1 MSKPCFVNQPIIDWA
16 AANDAVKA
24 AIEKAVAMGLRVNA
38 AVVDRGGLLV
48 AFLRMPGA
56 PLHSIDIAIDKA
68 YTAAGFGMPTGMWHE
83 ALKAHS
89 EAVQQGVPLRPRF
102 TAFGGGLPII
112 VDGQIIGG
120 IGVSGALEDEDTEC
134 AQAGLKALG
143 LAD

>member
-1 MSKPCFVNQPIIDWA
+1 
-16 AANDAVKA
+16 
-24 AIEKAVAMGLRVNA
+24 LRVNA

-56 PLHSIDIAIDKA
+56 PLHSIDIAMDKA

-120 IGVSGALEDEDTEC
+120 IGVSGALEDEDVAC

>member
-1 MSKPCFVNQPIIDWA
+1 MSKSCFVNQPIIDWA

-24 AIEKAVAMGLRVNA
+24 AIEKAVVMGLRVNA

-56 PLHSIDIAIDKA
+56 PLHSMDIAIDKA

-112 VDGQIIGG
+112 VDGQLIGG

>member
-1 MSKPCFVNQPIIDWA
+1 MSKPCFVNQPIIDWP
-16 AANDAVKA
+16 AANEAVKA
-24 AIEKAVAMGLRVNA
+24 AVEKAAALGLRVNA

-56 PLHSIDIAIDKA
+56 PLHSIDIAMDKA

-112 VDGQIIGG
+112 VDGNIIGG
-120 IGVSGALEDEDTEC
+120 IGVSGALEDEDVAC

>member
-89 EAVQQGVPLRPRF
+89 AAVQQGVPLRPRF

-112 VDGQIIGG
+112 VEGQVIGG
-120 IGVSGALEDEDTEC
+120 IGVSGALEDEDTAC
-134 AQAGLKALG
+134 AQAGLKVLG

>member
-1 MSKPCFVNQPIIDWA
+1 MSKTCFVNQPIVDWT
-16 AANDAVKA
+16 AANEAVRAAVEKA
-24 AIEKAVAMGLRVNA
+24 AEKGLRMNA

-68 YTAAGFGMPTGMWHE
+68 YTAASFGMPTGMWHE

-102 TAFGGGLPII
+102 TVFGGGLPI
-112 VDGQIIGG
+112 VADGNLIGG
-120 IGVSGALEDEDTEC
+120 IGVSGGTEDEDTLC
-134 AQAGLKALG
+134 AQAGLKAIG
-143 LAD
+143 LAG

>member
-112 VDGQIIGG
+112 VEGQVIGG
-120 IGVSGALEDEDTEC
+120 IGVSGALENEDTEC
-134 AQAGLKALG
+134 ARAGLKALG
-143 LAD
+143 LAG

>member
-24 AIEKAVAMGLRVNA
+24 AIEEAVAMGLRVNA

-120 IGVSGALEDEDTEC
+120 IGVSGALEGEDVAC
-134 AQAGLKALG
+134 AQAGLKAIG